1 MPEVSIEI
9 GGRQFEVACQEGQE
23 VHLINA
29 ASKLNDEALHIGDQ
43 LKRLTEAKML
53 LMSGLMLADRTL
65 EVDKK
70 TQDLEASLKEA
81 QAEIS
86 RLNEELTQ
94 AREQGNVQELE
105 QTYTKTL
112 ERIAERLDSIAT

>member
-1 MPEVSIEI
+1 
-9 GGRQFEVACQEGQE
+9 
-23 VHLINA
+23 
-29 ASKLNDEALHIGDQ
+29 
-43 LKRLTEAKML
+43 
-53 LMSGLMLADRTL
+53 
-65 EVDKK
+65 
-70 TQDLEASLKEA
+70 LKEA

-86 RLNEELTQ
+86 RLNAELTQ